1 MDVTKS
7 KSTPRIGLT
16 KVAVMIRRTISILII
31 LFLVSCNDSERKHAQ
46 DLVVFESDTRNNVKE
61 FKPTTSQIQAE
72 QELQS
77 SLVDSSKHNLIHNN
91 TAIIKDSV
99 TAINVA
105 EPILFSIYGKE
116 NIINQRPY
124 EIYFKDNYWL
134 IEGTLPSGM
143 KGGTFSIII
152 DARDSKVIRITH
164 GK

>member
-1 MDVTKS
+1 M
-7 KSTPRIGLT
+7 
-16 KVAVMIRRTISILII
+16 AVMKRQTIFTLII
-31 LFLVSCNDSERKHAQ
+31 LFLVSCNDSKRKHAQ
-46 DLVVFESDTRNNVKE
+46 DLVVLEIDTNDNGKG

-77 SLVDSSKHNLIHNN
+77 SLVDNSKHNLIDNK

-116 NIINQRPY
+116 NIMNQRPY

-152 DARDSKVIRITH
+152 DGRDSKVIRITH

>member
-1 MDVTKS
+1 MK
-7 KSTPRIGLT
+7 RQ
-16 KVAVMIRRTISILII
+16 TIFTLII
-31 LFLVSCNDSERKHAQ
+31 LFLVSCNDSKRKHAQ
-46 DLVVFESDTRNNVKE
+46 DLVVLEIDTNDNGKG

-77 SLVDSSKHNLIHNN
+77 SLVDNSKHNLIDNK

-116 NIINQRPY
+116 NIMNQRPY

-152 DARDSKVIRITH
+152 DGRDSKVIRITH

>member
-1 MDVTKS
+1 M
-7 KSTPRIGLT
+7 T
-16 KVAVMIRRTISILII
+16 KVAVMKRQTIFTLII
-31 LFLVSCNDSERKHAQ
+31 LFLVSCNDSKRKHAQ
-46 DLVVFESDTRNNVKE
+46 DLVVLEIDTNDNGKG

-77 SLVDSSKHNLIHNN
+77 SLVDNSKHNLIDNK

-116 NIINQRPY
+116 NIMNQRPY

-152 DARDSKVIRITH
+152 DGRDSKVIRITH